1 MSRKNPFLLVA
12 IGDFNAKPKCW
23 YCNDNTTSQGKALEN
38 VTSQFG
44 LHQVIKEPTHILHN
58 SSLCID
64 LIFASQPNLII
75 ESGVHP
81 SLHPNCHHQLIYAKF
96 NLQIYYPPQYYREV
110 WHYNDANT
118 ELIRRAVDQF
128 NWQKAFLNKNVNE
141 KVNIFN
147 ETILNILRNFIPHET
162 VLCDD
167 RDPPWFNN
175 KIKSLIHEK
184 NITFKRLRS
193 DRRNSCLRRQL
204 NCLQDRLN
212 DSTEASKQKYYCRMT
227 NKLTN
232 AEKSSKAYW
241 SILKS
246 FLNNKK
252 IPLILPLF
260 YENCFIT
267 NFKEKAELFN
277 SFFAD
282 QCSYE

>member
-1 MSRKNPFLLVA
+1 MEITGYNQVRSNHPANTKRGEVCLYYKTCLPLIVLEIQYVNECINFELKIGDKLCTLVALYRSPSQSQDKFETFIYNFELNLETLSRKNPFLLVA
-12 IGDFNAKPKCW
+12 IGDFNAKSKVW

-58 SSLCID
+58 SSSCID

-96 NLQIYYPPQYYREV
+96 NLQIYYPPQCYREV

-167 RDPPWFNN
+167 R
-175 KIKSLIHEK
+175 
-184 NITFKRLRS
+184 
-193 DRRNSCLRRQL
+193 
-204 NCLQDRLN
+204 
-212 DSTEASKQKYYCRMT
+212 STMV
-227 NKLTN
+227 
-232 AEKSSKAYW
+232 
-241 SILKS
+241 
-246 FLNNKK
+246 
-252 IPLILPLF
+252 
-260 YENCFIT
+260 
-267 NFKEKAELFN
+267 
-277 SFFAD
+277 
-282 QCSYE
+282 